1 MFIIVGIMLFGIG
14 VGFLL
19 RNRKNSFI
27 QHIITTL
34 IWLLLFI
41 LGYEVGNNPS
51 IMNNLH
57 TLGVEA
63 LIITIGAVLGS
74 ALFALL
80 LWKLVSKMTKEEK
93 A

>member
-19 RNRKNSFI
+19 RNRKTGFI
-27 QHIITTL
+27 QHIITAL

-41 LGYEVGNNPS
+41 LGFEVGNNPS
-51 IMNNLH
+51 IMNSLH

-80 LWKLVSKMTKEEK
+80 LWRFVSKKTKEVE